1 MPILITAWWIWV
13 ILWSEP
19 DWSMLRLGFLFV
31 GFMGTNTS
39 NEIEALHKALREV
52 GLSPTIKNDSQGLD
66 SSMAHNTDLLQKILS
81 TEPEKG
87 EKIHL
92 ILYTGKYSS
101 LFYLPVYAPFTV
113 LVGGRIEDW
122 ANSQCPK

>member
-1 MPILITAWWIWV
+1 
-13 ILWSEP
+13 
-19 DWSMLRLGFLFV
+19 MLRLDLLFV

-66 SSMAHNTDLLQKILS
+66 SSMANNTDLLQKILS
-81 TEPEKG
+81 TEPEQG

-92 ILYTGKYSS
+92 ILYKGHIRPR
-101 LFYLPVYAPFTV
+101 FIVAPFTLAV
-113 LVGGRIEDW
+113 SRRI
-122 ANSQCPK
+122 

>member
-1 MPILITAWWIWV
+1 MK
-13 ILWSEP
+13 P
-19 DWSMLRLGFLFV
+19 DGLMLRLGFLFV

-39 NEIEALHKALREV
+39 NEMEALHKALREV

-66 SSMAHNTDLLQKILS
+66 SSMANNTDLLQKILS

-92 ILYTGKYSS
+92 ILHTGKYLSV
-101 LFYLPVYAPFTV
+101 FYLYPFYSPCRWV
-113 LVGGRIEDW
+113 
-122 ANSQCPK
+122 NSRLGKFSMSQIIYV

>member
-1 MPILITAWWIWV
+1 
-13 ILWSEP
+13 
-19 DWSMLRLGFLFV
+19 MLRLGFLFV

-66 SSMAHNTDLLQKILS
+66 SSMANNTDLLQKILS

-92 ILYTGKYSS
+92 ILILYTGKYLS

-113 LVGGRIEDW
+113 LVGGRIQDW